1 MTLTNAYLTL
11 AEFKSLIGKTTVD
24 GDDACERAI
33 EAASR
38 AVDAWCGRRF
48 YADAAATARVFAP
61 FTASE
66 AWVDDIHTTT
76 DLVVKTDTGD
86 DGTYETTWTTGD
98 YELMPRNGIRN
109 GLEGWPYTAIRAVE
123 GLSFPCGRRAT
134 VQVTARWGW
143 AAVPTAVELAA
154 QILAMDFWKSKDAP
168 FGIAGLD
175 SEFGS
180 SRIRS
185 NPQVKA
191 LLSPF
196 VKQGGI
202 RIA

>member
-1 MTLTNAYLTL
+1 MTITNGYLTL
-11 AEFKSLIGKTTVD
+11 AEFKSLIAKTTTD
-24 GDDACERAI
+24 GDDACDRAI

-76 DLVVKTDTGD
+76 DLVVATDTGD
-86 DGTYETTWTTGD
+86 DGTYETTWASTD

-134 VQVTARWGW
+134 VQVTAKWGW
-143 AAVPTAVELAA
+143 AAVPTAVELATSIA
-154 QILAMDFWKSKDAP
+154 AMDFWKSKDAP
-168 FGIAGLD
+168 FGIAGLEG
-175 SEFGS
+175 EFAA
-180 SRIRS
+180 RIRA
-185 NPQVKA
+185 NPQVRE
-191 LLSPF
+191 LLRPYL
-196 VKQGGI
+196 KQGGI
-202 RIA
+202 RVA